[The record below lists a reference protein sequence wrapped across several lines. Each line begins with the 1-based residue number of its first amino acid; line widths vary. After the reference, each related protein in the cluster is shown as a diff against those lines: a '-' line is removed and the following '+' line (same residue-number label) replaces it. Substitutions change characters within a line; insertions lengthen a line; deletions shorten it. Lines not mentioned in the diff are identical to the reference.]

1 MLRQFPRLPNFSYLY
16 QLVALLPAL
25 LAVGAGDASAAGAGG
40 DFASARHGFSA
51 SFIGDAAAVGLAFI
65 LPALLAGA
73 WLGTATLV
81 RALGWRGMIV
91 LGGIVGV
98 TAVAAIA
105 GWQGGSLLRLAGG

>member
-1 MLRQFPRLPNFSYLY
+1 MLAF
-16 QLVALLPAL
+16 
-25 LAVGAGDASAAGAGG
+25 GATCAAAIGPGG
-40 DFASARHGFSA
+40 VVASARNGLSA